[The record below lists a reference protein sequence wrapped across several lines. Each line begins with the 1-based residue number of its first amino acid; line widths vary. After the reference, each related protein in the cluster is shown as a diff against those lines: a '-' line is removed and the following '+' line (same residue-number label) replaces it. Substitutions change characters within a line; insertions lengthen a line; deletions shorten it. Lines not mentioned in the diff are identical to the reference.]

1 MSLIYWE
8 NNYVRM
14 TQFALTIRILG
25 NIYFNYDSKSKRLK
39 SNSTKIH
46 HPVIFHP
53 NQIVN

>member
-8 NNYVRM
+8 NNYVRL
-14 TQFALTIRILG
+14 TQFALAIRILV

-46 HPVIFHP
+46 HPVISHP